1 MFDKQL
7 VEDFNTYFSGNQMP
21 ELNRIKSE
29 IELIG
34 YSDFAELT
42 WSQIQDFPTGEEQD
56 RVFKDAIFLATQDLR
71 HDEDLEA

>member
-34 YSDFAELT
+34 YTEFADLA
-42 WSQIQDFPTGEEQD
+42 WSE
-56 RVFKDAIFLATQDLR
+56 V
-71 HDEDLEA
+71 